1 MEYKFICD
9 HCKRES
15 SKHPRQQAKYK
26 KRKHEFC
33 SKECSKLFKTTAIT
47 KPCGWCNSPTTR
59 VRAEFESS
67 KSGLIFCSKS
77 CACSY
82 NNTRKRKSRRSKCED
97 LLFTLLEEKYP
108 NFEIIPN
115 DKELLDG
122 YEVDISIPE
131 LKLAIE
137 WNGIVHFKPIYGKQ
151 KLQKIQSRDA
161 EKLKIANDKNIN
173 LIVIPDLVSKEAY
186 VKEAFYNICRI
197 IDTL

>member
-1 MEYKFICD
+1 
-9 HCKRES
+9 
-15 SKHPRQQAKYK
+15 
-26 KRKHEFC
+26 
-33 SKECSKLFKTTAIT
+33 
-47 KPCGWCNSPTTR
+47 
-59 VRAEFESS
+59 
-67 KSGLIFCSKS
+67 
-77 CACSY
+77 
-82 NNTRKRKSRRSKCED
+82 
-97 LLFTLLEEKYP
+97 LLEEKYP